1 MSSNPNNALTPHCP
15 LYKNMFSTVS
25 IFSTMLPKGSY
36 VYRLM
41 TSPKLFVILATDLKE
56 CSGDTLRRVRKGPAI
71 YKTLQGHSN
80 EALRFD

>member
-1 MSSNPNNALTPHCP
+1 
-15 LYKNMFSTVS
+15 MFSTVS

-36 VYRLM
+36 EYRLM

-56 CSGDTLRRVRKGPAI
+56 CSGDTLRRVRKEAVI
-71 YKTLQGHSN
+71 YKSIQGHSN